1 MTVFVPIGGSEKG
14 RVILEKYGVKVDPQR
29 GYKRSPLDAANHSRL
44 ALDAV
49 MTHRILTDKDF
60 EEIIEDLRRYLNRA
74 SDNLDLVEKEG
85 EISSYTRILNLE
97 LHVVELLFSR
107 LKRHINDWGDPKL
120 YPELSYLERKRFD
133 EAR

>member
-1 MTVFVPIGGSEKG
+1 VTVFVPIGGSEKG

-49 MTHRILTDKDF
+49 MTHRILKDKDI

-74 SDNLDLVEKEG
+74 SDNLDAIEKEG
-85 EISSYTRILNLE
+85 EISSYTRILKLE
-97 LHVVELLFSR
+97 LHVVDLLFIR
-107 LKRHINDWGDPKL
+107 LRRHLTDWGDPE
-120 YPELSYLERKRFD
+120 YHPELSYLGRKRFD

>member
-1 MTVFVPIGGSEKG
+1 M
-14 RVILEKYGVKVDPQR
+14 DPRR

-74 SDNLDLVEKEG
+74 SDNLDLIEEEG
-85 EISSYTRILNLE
+85 KKSPYTRIINLE

-107 LKRHINDWGDPKL
+107 LKRHITDWGDPKL

-133 EAR
+133 AAR